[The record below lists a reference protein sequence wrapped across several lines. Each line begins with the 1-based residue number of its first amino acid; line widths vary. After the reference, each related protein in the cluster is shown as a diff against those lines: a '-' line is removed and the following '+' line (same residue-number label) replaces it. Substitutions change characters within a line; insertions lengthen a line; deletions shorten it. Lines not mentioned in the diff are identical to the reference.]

1 MSENNDKTDT
11 KAIDG
16 ALKGLKIATWP
27 NRQVDMAE
35 NDATELLVQNGTQ
48 ILDTAGTVAKNS
60 KSFTTSSIKSS

>member
-16 ALKGLKIATWP
+16 ALTGLKIATWP

-35 NDATELLVQNGTQ
+35 NDATEMLIQNGTQ
-48 ILDTAGTVAKNS
+48 ILDTAGTVA
-60 KSFTTSSIKSS
+60 SFTTSSIKSS